1 MSFFSV
7 NTYNFRNLENAQV
20 NTNAKNVFLI
30 GENGH
35 GKTNFLEA
43 VYVLCFGNSF
53 RTKIDSLFVKEDEK
67 EMSVKGVYYDYNMD
81 VVSLRSDRDVAKKR
95 RDCNTDI
102 ALRTNHEWQ
111 LEQSDIKNNILLSIV
126 NGKKTIILNEKKIK
140 DRKDIIYNI
149 PCVVFSHDDISF
161 VNSTPDRRRTFFN
174 QTISLFDCNYLDNL
188 RQYERI
194 LKNRNAVLKS
204 NDKKIISV
212 LDQQLAEKGIELIK
226 IREKITEEFN
236 ETFSAVFSKVSNID
250 SKIKILYKPSWDFES
265 DVEKI
270 KKMLLSKIE
279 AETALGTTL
288 SGPHR
293 DRFFYY
299 MNKKDFVRIAST
311 GQTRL
316 ISLALKAAQAEFY
329 REKTGKKPLVLF
341 DDALLELDEL
351 KKIRFIESF
360 PEYEQAFFTFLPG
373 EEKIISGKE
382 GLFYT
387 VNNGMIKER

>member
-1 MSFFSV
+1 LSFFSV
-7 NTYNFRNLENAQV
+7 STYNFRNLENTQV
-20 NTNAKNVFLI
+20 NTNAKNIFLV

-53 RTKIDSLFVKEDEK
+53 RTKIDSLFIKEEEK
-67 EMSVKGVYYDYNMD
+67 EMSVKGIYTE
-81 VVSLRSDRDVAKKR
+81 KK
-95 RDCNTDI
+95 DSNTDVTPS
-102 ALRTNHEWQ
+102 ANHEWQ
-111 LEQSDIKNNILLSIV
+111 PEQNGIKNSILLSIV
-126 NGKKTIILNEKKIK
+126 KGKKTIILNEKKVR
-140 DRKDIIYNI
+140 DRKEIIYNI
-149 PCVVFSHDDISF
+149 PCVVFSHDDIYF
-161 VNSTPDRRRTFFN
+161 VNGTPERRRTFFN

-204 NDKKIISV
+204 NDKEIISV
-212 LDQQLAEKGIELIK
+212 LDIQLAEKGMELIR

-236 ETFSAVFSKVSNID
+236 ETFSSVFSKVSAID
-250 SKIKILYKPSWDFES
+250 SKIKILYKPSWGFEP
-265 DVEKI
+265 DIEKI
-270 KKMLLSKIE
+270 KKTLSSKIE
-279 AETALGTTL
+279 VETALGTTL

-293 DRFFYY
+293 DRFYYY
-299 MNKKDFVRIAST
+299 MNKKDFIRIAST

-329 REKTGKKPLVLF
+329 KEKTGKKPLILM
-341 DDALLELDEL
+341 DDALLELDNP

-373 EEKIISGKE
+373 EEKIISEKE

-387 VNNGMIKER
+387 VNNGIIR